1 MCTEPLP
8 GAERNRAKSD
18 GKFDLFFRLDP
29 DHYRLY
35 DAASDA
41 APIYK
46 DKPPPP
52 PNGDDENGTEFAYE
66 RDLRNLLSK
75 NLTAIEPGLS
85 LFEEEEI
92 TGIEFPAGGRFL
104 DILALDQD
112 NCYRLGFCV
121 GVLDYLLA

>member
-1 MCTEPLP
+1 
-8 GAERNRAKSD
+8 
-18 GKFDLFFRLDP
+18 LDP